1 MNQPVSNQQ
10 GTVNPDDSFQ
20 KIRLARLL
28 QIQEELDLRKA
39 LYAEYDQ
46 IVLELAHSGFT
57 QAIIDDL
64 VLELE
69 DNLEFTIFNLKNQKT
84 IYEKLYESLPSEYL
98 KGIIEGISQAI
109 MLCEVGLTEVGK

>member
-46 IVLELAHSGFT
+46 IVLELAHSGFVS
-57 QAIIDDL
+57 AIIDDL

-69 DNLEFTIFNLKNQKT
+69 DNFKDTNTGWTSAAVKRFELRVETK
-84 IYEKLYESLPSEYL
+84 EKREKRLAWKAKKEASGE
-98 KGIIEGISQAI
+98 
-109 MLCEVGLTEVGK
+109 